1 MCRFLFV
8 LAVLGCVPTR
18 TEVSGYDSKIALVL
32 QGVSVSCYVM
42 FIVY

>member
-1 MCRFLFV
+1 M
-8 LAVLGCVPTR
+8 LAALGCVPTR
-18 TEVSGYDSKIALVL
+18 TEVSGYDRKIALAL